1 MRWATAFAVLALAPI
16 ALAGLALVAW
26 SAHTVLAP
34 GGSSAAPVAASSL
47 ACSVKPADPGC
58 DTGAG
63 EVEVFRMSSTSNAH
77 AGTPGGSSYGNV
89 VCCGGVT
96 GLGTSCTGT
105 YDTVVAL
112 SGADNAHVATTTGGA
127 YTTEACLS
135 ASSGTVDCTYGASC
149 GTDYTCVATASGTT
163 NAHVA
168 DCDGTDDYA
177 TKVCCQVTAAS
188 PCTAGSDTDSDGFN
202 DEAEWWVNTDCEDNC
217 PDVIGSD
224 DAWPLDIDMTRD
236 IDVTGDVFNY
246 VGRIGAAGGRASDP
260 SCPLDAPMWLQR
272 LDLQPDCTIDVTGDV
287 FNYVGKIGM
296 KCT

>member
-1 MRWATAFAVLALAPI
+1 MRWATAFAVLALLPI

-26 SAHTVLAP
+26 SAHAVLAP
-34 GGSSAAPVAASSL
+34 GGSSAAPAAASSL

-77 AGTPGGSSYGNV
+77 AGTEGGSSYGNV

-96 GLGTSCTGT
+96 GLGNSCTGT

-112 SGADNAHVATTTGGA
+112 SGGDNAHVATTTGGA

-135 ASSGTVDCTYGASC
+135 VSSGTVDCAYRTYPDDCAAGYA
-149 GTDYTCVATASGTT
+149 CVATVSGDT

-177 TKVCCQVTAAS
+177 TKVCCYAGAQAAAVGGIAELPVVAQAPAS
-188 PCTAGSDTDSDGFN
+188 QSGSSGPPY
-202 DEAEWWVNTDCEDNC
+202 AA
-217 PDVIGSD
+217 I
-224 DAWPLDIDMTRD
+224 
-236 IDVTGDVFNY
+236 
-246 VGRIGAAGGRASDP
+246 AGGLAAAVAAICAGAWYARRR
-260 SCPLDAPMWLQR
+260 WGR
-272 LDLQPDCTIDVTGDV
+272 
-287 FNYVGKIGM
+287 
-296 KCT
+296 